1 MKFSTKLFLLYLVFT
16 LGITIPIGFF
26 LSNAGTQSTQTEIKH
41 HLQERATHIMDKIDR
56 FLFERLANI
65 KVLADDS
72 IIKSINSTPLE
83 ITKKLSF
90 YRNHYKVYISL
101 SFFDAKQIRIADT
114 AGLLIGQQ
122 INTKQQWAK
131 DVYLNGKVSAGAD
144 IGFAAGLKK
153 TVIFFAAPVKNI
165 NNQIIGS
172 VLARIPVERIYY
184 ILGELKQISANVDI
198 GIELIDQQRHLIY
211 SNRNRKAML
220 ENRVQDTLLTNQNNL
235 LESTTFSDG
244 NEFHTTAHE
253 QGYLNFLGNKWTLI
267 VHYPV
272 KEAFAAVISLR
283 NQAIIVGF
291 SLLFIAI
298 IGVVLFARKIIQPVI
313 ILRDAAIK
321 LGQGDFKTKVP
332 IVSSQDEIGQLS
344 HSFNNMVSMLDKMV
358 TELQEAKLVAEA
370 ASQAKSEF
378 LSSMSHELRT
388 PLNGFLGYAQILR
401 RDKTLTEKQ
410 QDAIH
415 TMQKSGEHL
424 LTLINDILDLSK
436 IEAQKMELNYQNF
449 QLDEFL
455 NGIVNMI
462 KIRTDQQH
470 IYFTKEF
477 SQDLPI
483 AVNGDDTRLRQ
494 VIINLLGNAVKFTK
508 KGGITFK
515 VDVNKD
521 KIRFQIEDT
530 GLGIATEYLKIIFE
544 PFKQVGEQSYM
555 LEGTGLGLPL
565 SQKFVAMM
573 GSELQAKSIVGQGS
587 TFWFELELPSVS
599 DWQPHNNVHKQI
611 IKLKGSTRKI
621 LVVDDNVANRMV
633 IISLLSPI
641 GFEVIAA
648 ENGQECL
655 EKAKTELPDAIIM
668 DLVMP
673 VMDGFEATRKIRES
687 TNLKKV
693 IIIAASASVDD
704 KSRNEYLQ
712 IGGNAFLDKPIKVD
726 ELLEK
731 LGYYLNLEWIY
742 EKTEEE
748 TNESSLPIVG
758 PSIEIAK
765 ILYELA
771 LTGDIDAI
779 SEQAEELKNQD
790 DKYIPF
796 ANELQQLADEFE
808 VEQLRKLIKPYLK

>member
-16 LGITIPIGFF
+16 LGITVPIGFF
-26 LSNAGTQSTQTEIKH
+26 LSNAGTQSTQREIKQ

-56 FLFERLANI
+56 FLFERLADI
-65 KVLADDS
+65 QVLAEDS
-72 IIKSINSTPLE
+72 IIKTQNGNSLE
-83 ITKKLSF
+83 IAKKLSF
-90 YRNHYKVYISL
+90 YRNFYKVYISL
-101 SFFDAKQIRIADT
+101 SFYDVNQIRIADT
-114 AGLLIGQQ
+114 AGLLIGQPAKSNQ
-122 INTKQQWAK
+122 IWVK
-131 DVYLNGKVSAGAD
+131 DVYINGKTSAGAD
-144 IGFAAGLKK
+144 IHFAEGLKK
-153 TVIFFAAPVKNI
+153 TVIFFASPVKNL
-165 NNQIIGS
+165 NNQIIGA
-172 VLARIPVERIYY
+172 VVARIPVEKIYH

-198 GIELIDQQRHLIY
+198 GIELIDRQGDLIY
-211 SNRNRKAML
+211 SNRDRKAML
-220 ENRVQDTLLTNQNNL
+220 ENRVENILQSKKNNL
-235 LESTTFSDG
+235 HMSTTFSDG

-253 QGYLNFLGNKWTLI
+253 QGYLNFKGNRWALI

-272 KEAFAAVISLR
+272 KEAFAAVTSLR

-291 SLLFIAI
+291 SLLFLAI

-321 LGQGDFKTKVP
+321 LGQGDFKTTVP
-332 IVSSQDEIGQLS
+332 IVSSHDEIGQLS

-358 TELQEAKLVAEA
+358 TELQEAKQVAEA
-370 ASQAKSEF
+370 ASRAKSEF

-388 PLNGFLGYAQILR
+388 PLNGILGYAQILR
-401 RDKTLTEKQ
+401 RDKTLTEQQ

-436 IEAQKMELNYQNF
+436 IEAQKMELNCQNF
-449 QLDEFL
+449 QLLEFL

-462 KIRTDQQH
+462 KIRTDQQR
-470 IYFTKEF
+470 IYFSKEF
-477 SQDLPI
+477 SQYLPI

-494 VIINLLGNAVKFTK
+494 VLINLLGNAVKFTK

-515 VDVNKD
+515 VDNNQD

-530 GLGIATEYLKIIFE
+530 GLGIDAEYLNVIFE

-555 LEGTGLGLPL
+555 AEGTGLGLPL

-573 GSELQAKSIVGQGS
+573 GGELHAESVVGQGS
-587 TFWFELELPSVS
+587 TFWFELNLPLVT
-599 DWQPHNNVHKQI
+599 DWQPHKTIHKHILQ
-611 IKLKGSTRKI
+611 LKGPTRKI
-621 LVVDDNVANRMV
+621 LVVDDNLANRMV

-648 ENGQECL
+648 KNGKEGF
-655 EKAKTELPDAIIM
+655 EKAKDELPDAIIM

-673 VMDGFEATRKIRES
+673 VMDGFEATRKIRQS
-687 TNLKKV
+687 PDLKNI
-693 IIIAASASVDD
+693 IIIAASASVAD

-712 IGGNAFLDKPIKVD
+712 IGGNEFLDKPIKTD

-742 EKTEEE
+742 EEE
-748 TNESSLPIVG
+748 TDEPTKSDSPMVG
-758 PSIEIAK
+758 PPVEIAEA
-765 ILYELA
+765 LYELA

-779 SEQAEELKNQD
+779 FEQANELKSQD
-790 DKYIPF
+790 DKYVPF
-796 ANELQQLADEFE
+796 ANELQQLADGFE
-808 VEQLRKLIKPYLK
+808 VEQLRELIKPYLN